1 MKTVVIL
8 GTLDTKSAQIGFVA
22 EEIKSKGYQV
32 ILMDMST
39 GTGPSHPAEITCDEI
54 AKAAGA
60 TIEEIRA
67 SRDRDKISKLVIEG
81 ASKKA
86 NELLESGKLDGIMA
100 IGGYSAATICT
111 RVMKSLPFGLPKL
124 MVSSAAGLPVPDV
137 GGWFGTS
144 DITMMNTLV
153 DLVRLNKMVKSVLN
167 RAAGAI
173 CGMLGVAMGDLRTI
187 LSTEEPL
194 VAVSVYGPSEN
205 CGQLVCELLERRGY
219 GQIVFHAQGVGDRA
233 MEDLIAQGF
242 FDGVVDMVLGGVSDE
257 ILEGGRAAGPY
268 RLESAGARGIPQV
281 VAPSGSNMTGAGPMR
296 KNREKYIS
304 RQKVLKIDDIRVMVR
319 LNEEEMRLVADT
331 VAEKLNK
338 AKGPVQFFMPLRGWS
353 SWERENSILHA
364 PELDK
369 IFLEQLKKRLK
380 PGIKIIEIDSNL
392 EDSIFATAMV
402 EAFDEMMKGRKISA
416 PSRA

>member
-22 EEIKSKGYQV
+22 QEIKSKGYQV
-32 ILMDMST
+32 IIMDMST
-39 GTGPSHPAEITCDEI
+39 GAGPSHPADITCDEI

-67 SRDRDKISKLVIEG
+67 SRDRDKIAKLVING
-81 ASKKA
+81 ASKEV
-86 NELLESGKLDGIMA
+86 NELFASGKVDGIMA

-124 MVSSAAGLPVPDV
+124 MVSSAAGLPDA
-137 GGWFGTS
+137 GAWFGTS

-153 DLVRLNKMVKSVLN
+153 DMVDLNDMVKSVLS

-173 CGMLGVAMGDLRTI
+173 CGMLGVATRDLRAM
-187 LSTEEPL
+187 LSTKEPL
-194 VAVSVYGPSEN
+194 VAVTVFGPSET
-205 CGQLVCELLERRGY
+205 CGNLVCEMLEKRGY
-219 GQIVFHAQGVGDRA
+219 RRIVFHAQGVGDRA
-233 MEDLIAQGF
+233 MEELIAQGF
-242 FDGVVDMVLGGVSDE
+242 FDGVVDIVTGGVSDE
-257 ILEGGRAAGPY
+257 ILEGARAAGPY

-281 VAPSGSNMTGAGPMR
+281 VTPSGSNMTGAGPTR

-304 RQKVLKIDDIRVMVR
+304 RQKVLKIDDLRILAR
-319 LNEEEMRLVADT
+319 LNEEEMRHVADKM
-331 VAEKLNK
+331 AEKLNK

-369 IFLEQLKKRLK
+369 IFLEQLKKKLK

-402 EAFDEMMKGRKISA
+402 EAFDEMMKGRKGSA
-416 PSRA
+416 PSPP